1 MLTSAEMMES
11 AGIALIIAGSSL
23 VLTIIAQVWG
33 GSWKL
38 SGKLSEMEKG
48 LTKAINESKE
58 EVEEKQERN
67 VHDFGE
73 TIAALKE
80 HVREVEM
87 FVRDK
92 YIEKNDFIIQMQR
105 HNEMLTM
112 NFNSITARL
121 DRMEKKLD
129 SKT

>member
-1 MLTSAEMMES
+1 MEN
-11 AGIALIIAGSSL
+11 AVIALIIAGSSL
-23 VLTIIAQVWG
+23 VLTVLAQVWG

-38 SGKLSEMEKG
+38 SGKLSEMERG
-48 LTKAINESKE
+48 LTHAINESKE
-58 EVEEKQERN
+58 EVEEKQDRA
-67 VHDFGE
+67 VRDFGE

-87 FVRDK
+87 YVRDK
-92 YIEKNDFIIQMQR
+92 YIEKNDFMVQMQR

-112 NFNSITARL
+112 NFTNLTARL
-121 DRMEKKLD
+121 DRMERKLD

>member
-1 MLTSAEMMES
+1 MLRSAQLMES

-23 VLTIIAQVWG
+23 VLTNIAQVWG

-38 SGKLSEMEKG
+38 SGKLSDMEKG
-48 LTKAINESKE
+48 LAKAINEARD
-58 EVEEKQERN
+58 EVEEKQDRH

>member
-1 MLTSAEMMES
+1 MES

-23 VLTIIAQVWG
+23 VLTILAQVWG

-48 LTKAINESKE
+48 LTGSINKARD
-58 EVEEKQERN
+58 EVEEKQQRN

-73 TIAALKE
+73 TISALKE

-87 FVRDK
+87 FMRDK
-92 YIEKNDFIIQMQR
+92 YIEKNDFIIQIQH

>member
-1 MLTSAEMMES
+1 MLRSAGLMES

-38 SGKLSEMEKG
+38 SGKLSDMEKG
-48 LTKAINESKE
+48 LTKAINDSKE
-58 EVEEKQERN
+58 EVEEKQDRA

-87 FVRDK
+87 FMRDK
-92 YIEKNDFIIQMQR
+92 YIEKTDFIIQIQH
-105 HNEMLTM
+105 HNELLTM
-112 NFNSITARL
+112 NFSSITARL